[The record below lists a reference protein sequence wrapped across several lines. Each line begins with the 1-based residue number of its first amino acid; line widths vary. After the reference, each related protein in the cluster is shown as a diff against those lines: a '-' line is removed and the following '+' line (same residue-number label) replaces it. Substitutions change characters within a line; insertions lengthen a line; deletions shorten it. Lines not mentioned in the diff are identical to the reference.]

1 MRRMTARPTQKEHTM
16 SSTPATDRSPA
27 PQVREATPDLERRLS
42 RLRIWNIGVGIVL
55 ALEALAIALLTNGF
69 TLPVTATWMTG
80 PPGTAP
86 ELSTLFDVPLGWG
99 VFAFVA
105 ISALALFT
113 IASPGVFGWYKR
125 NLLRDRN
132 YGRWIEYFFSSS
144 IMIVLISMITGV
156 SDVGALIAIFAV
168 NGTMILFGLLMEKYE
183 TPGKPSWLSFWF
195 GSFAG
200 LIPWIIV
207 AIYVWSPGLNGP
219 EPPTF
224 VYGIIISLFI
234 FFNIFALNMWLQ
246 YHKVG
251 KWREYLFGE
260 KTYIIL
266 SLTAKSLLAW
276 WVFSAVLAS

>member
-1 MRRMTARPTQKEHTM
+1 MDAT
-16 SSTPATDRSPA
+16 STTSPG
-27 PQVREATPDLERRLS
+27 REVTPELERRLN
-42 RLRIWNIGVGIVL
+42 RLRPWNIGVGVVL
-55 ALEALAIALLTNGF
+55 ALEAVAIALLTNDF
-69 TLPVTATWMTG
+69 SLPVTATWMSG
-80 PPGTAP
+80 PPGTPA
-86 ELSTLFDVPLGWG
+86 ELTKLFDLPLGWG

-113 IASPGVFGWYKR
+113 IASPGVFDWYKR
-125 NLLRDRN
+125 NLLKDRN

-144 IMIVLISMITGV
+144 LMIVLISMITGV
-156 SDVGALIAIFAV
+156 SDVGALIAIFAL

-183 TPGKPSWLSFWF
+183 TPGRPSWLSFWF

-200 LIPWIIV
+200 LIPWVIV
-207 AIYVWSPGLNGP
+207 ALYVWSPGLDGP
-219 EPPTF
+219 APPTF

-246 YHKVG
+246 YHRVG
-251 KWREYLFGE
+251 KWRDYLFGE
-260 KTYIIL
+260 KAYIIL